1 MSDLKSLHDVLGHDD
16 SKEELYTSDQK
27 KRSWRSQKGQY
38 SRNKGIFNFLQLIK
52 DWESI
57 VGKMMAENTVP
68 LKIKSKTLFI
78 NTKHAIFAQELGFL
92 APEILKKIKAQFPEL
107 SDKLEKIKFS
117 HSSYSAQTFNQ
128 QVKKAQ
134 IKSPTAKTK
143 KNTLHPYSPAYK
155 IKRQKADEYFR
166 HIDDP
171 EVKQMLIDFMISY
184 E

>member
-1 MSDLKSLHDVLGHDD
+1 MMIEKRNSIRVIK
-16 SKEELYTSDQK
+16 K
-27 KRSWRSQKGQY
+27 KRTWRSQKGQF

-52 DWESI
+52 DWEGI

-92 APEILKKIKAQFPEL
+92 APEILKKIKTQFPEL
-107 SDKLEKIKFS
+107 SQQVDKIKFS
-117 HSSYSAQTFNQ
+117 HSTYSAQTFNQ
-128 QVKKAQ
+128 QIKKAQ
-134 IKSPTAKTK
+134 IKAPPGKVK

-155 IKRQKADEYFR
+155 VKRQKADEYFD
-166 HIDDP
+166 HIEDP
-171 EVKQMLIDFMISY
+171 EVKQMLIDFMLSY